1 MYTIKTALMK
11 NILLVDDHAI
21 VRKGIK
27 SIIAEHLPS
36 NEVDEAGSEQE
47 IIQRMKQ
54 KQYHLILLDLQIP
67 DTDFSKLMEWI
78 QVRSPEANILIFSLH
93 AEEMYGLRCLHMGA
107 KGFLSK
113 SASNEEIIYA
123 ISKVL
128 NGEKYLS
135 QKLSELLIDS
145 AYNPNA
151 PENPFDR
158 LSQREMEIVTQ
169 LEKGKS
175 LTEISQILKIQYST
189 VNTYK
194 RRIFEKL
201 NVRSV
206 LDLAKMVQSFDKLHF

>member
-1 MYTIKTALMK
+1 MK

-21 VRKGIK
+21 VRKGIR
-27 SIIAEHLPS
+27 SIIDEHLPW
-36 NEVDEAGSEQE
+36 NQVDEAGTEQE
-47 IIQRMKQ
+47 ILQLMKQ

-78 QVRSPEANILIFSLH
+78 RVKSPQTSVLIFSLH
-93 AEEMYGLRCLHMGA
+93 AEEMYGMRCLHLGA

-113 SASNEEIIYA
+113 SASNEEIIFA
-123 ISKVL
+123 INKVL

-135 QKLSELLIDS
+135 QKLSELLIDN
-145 AYNPNA
+145 AYNPHA
-151 PENPFDR
+151 TENPFDR

-201 NVRSV
+201 NVKSV
-206 LDLAKMVQSFDKLHF
+206 LDLARMVQSFDRLY